1 MPDRFSI
8 TRPGRDLASADFAG
22 PIASFSPP
30 QGEGYDEGPDW
41 RRAFAAIRRHLTLVI
56 AIIAVGSAAAV
67 FVARRLS
74 PQYRVVARIWIA
86 SQNEVQGR
94 GAQLGPIRQ
103 DQLLQWESWVDL
115 LRSYAILDPV
125 VRDLRLNVM
134 PVSPDDSSLF
144 RDFQVASEVRSGSY
158 SLDIDA
164 DGSWRLAAG
173 RRGQIDQ
180 GARGDSIGRALGFRW
195 ALAPDSSVVSR
206 RVKFNVVSL
215 RAASEEL
222 SRALEGRVDR
232 NGAWLLI
239 ELTGPSATQAAVVVN
254 AVASRYV
261 EVASD
266 LKRRRLAEFARNLED
281 QRTEAQENL
290 ERVERDLEQF
300 RIRNAGLPRG
310 DEATGRAAIP
320 GGASPVV
327 ADAGDL
333 DRVKRDRRTIAHWI
347 AASAASRPPG
357 GPLLLTTTSLSP
369 DLQNAV
375 DELTRK
381 RADLRTLRYRY
392 EDVYPAVQ
400 LLNED
405 INLLTQQ
412 TLPSIVRQLDAELAS
427 RERELTIR
435 LAAHTDTLRAIPTR
449 LLEEA
454 RLVRATTLASTLYST
469 VQQRYQEA
477 QLAQASSLP
486 DVSVLD
492 SAVPGELPVSDQSL
506 RVLLF
511 GVGASIALAIVLAVG
526 LDRMDPR
533 VRYPAEVSRRMG
545 LAILGAVPHLRARRG
560 NAAITP
566 EAAEEVTEAL
576 RAVRVA
582 LTHTGSVTRPLVLTV
597 SSSGPGDGKSFI
609 TSNLGLSFALAGYR
623 TLVIDG
629 DVRRGTLH
637 RAFGAQ
643 RRPGL
648 TDCLRGE
655 AGVHE
660 ILQRTPFDSLT
671 VIGSG
676 TRTRVAPELL
686 GGPAMTALFDTLRTD
701 YDVILCDSPPLS
713 AGVDPYVLGTLTGQ
727 MLLVL
732 RTGVSVRSVLEAK
745 LAVLSQLPV
754 RLLGAVLNAVPAG
767 ELYRPY
773 SYYVQGY
780 AATDEVEPTPSLP
793 AV

>member
-1 MPDRFSI
+1 MSSDRFSI
-8 TRPGRDLASADFAG
+8 SRHSRDLTPAGQVGPVAQFSA
-22 PIASFSPP
+22 P
-30 QGEGYDEGPDW
+30 QPEEFDEGPDW
-41 RRAFAAIRRHLTLVI
+41 RRAFAAIRRHATLVI
-56 AIIAVGSAAAV
+56 GIIVLGSAATI
-67 FVARRLS
+67 FVARRIS
-74 PQYRVVARIWIA
+74 PQYRAVAKIWIA

-115 LRSYAILDPV
+115 LRSFAVLDPV
-125 VRDLRLNVM
+125 VRELRLNVS
-134 PVSPDDSSLF
+134 PVVPADSSLF
-144 RDFQVASEVRSGSY
+144 RHFEVTPNVRGGSY
-158 SLDIDA
+158 TLDIDA
-164 DGSWRLAAG
+164 DGAWRLSARG
-173 RRGQIDQ
+173 RGQLED
-180 GARGDSIGRALGFRW
+180 GTLSDSIGRAHGFRW
-195 ALAPDSSVVSR
+195 SLANDSSAMGR
-206 RVKFNVVSL
+206 QVKFNIVSL
-215 RAASEEL
+215 RTASERL
-222 SRALEGRVDR
+222 SESMQGRVDR
-232 NGAWLLI
+232 NGAWLTI
-239 ELTGPSATQAAVVVN
+239 ELLGPNPAQAATIVN

-261 EVASD
+261 QVASD

-281 QRTEAQENL
+281 QRVEAQDNL
-290 ERVERDLEQF
+290 ERVEKELEQF
-300 RIRNAGLPRG
+300 RIRNAGMPRG
-310 DEATGRAAIP
+310 EDAARSAAAP
-320 GGASPVV
+320 TSPIVM
-327 ADAGDL
+327 DAGDL
-333 DRVKRDRRTIAHWI
+333 DRVKRDRRAIAQWL
-347 AASAASRPPG
+347 AAPAASRSPG
-357 GPLLLTTTSLSP
+357 GPLLLTTSTMAP
-369 DLQNAV
+369 DLQNAI

-381 RADLRTLRYRY
+381 RADLRTLKYRY
-392 EDVYPAVQ
+392 EDAYPAVQ
-400 LLNED
+400 LLTED
-405 INLLTQQ
+405 ITLLAQQ
-412 TLPSIVRQLDAELAS
+412 TLPAIVRQVDTELAS
-427 RERELTIR
+427 RERD
-435 LAAHTDTLRAIPTR
+435 LAVRVSAHQDTLRSIPSR
-449 LLEEA
+449 MLDEA
-454 RLVRATTLASTLYST
+454 RLVRAATLAATMYTT

-477 QLAQASSLP
+477 QLAQSSSLP
-486 DVSVLD
+486 DVSVHD
-492 SAVPGELPVSDQSL
+492 AAVPGELPVSNQTS
-506 RVLLF
+506 RILLF
-511 GVGASIALAIVLAVG
+511 GITASIGLAIILAVG
-526 LDRMDPR
+526 LDRLDPR

-582 LTHTGSVTRPLVLTV
+582 LTHTGSVTRPLVLTI

-655 AGVHE
+655 AGVHD

-676 TRTRVAPELL
+676 TRTRVGPELL
-686 GGPAMTALFDTLRTD
+686 GGPAMSALFDTLRPD

-754 RLLGAVLNAVPAG
+754 RLLGAVLNAVPTG
-767 ELYRPY
+767 ELYKPY
-773 SYYVQGY
+773 SYYVAGY
-780 AATDEVEPTPSLP
+780 AATDEVEPAPSLP
-793 AV
+793 SV